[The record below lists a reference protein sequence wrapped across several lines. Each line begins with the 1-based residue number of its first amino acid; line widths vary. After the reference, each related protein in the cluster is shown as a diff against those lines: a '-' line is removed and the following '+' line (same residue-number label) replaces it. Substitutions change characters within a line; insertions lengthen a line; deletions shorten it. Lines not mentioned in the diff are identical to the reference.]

1 MPKFSFPALLMG
13 LLLVSSAPFT
23 STSAANDGDVVVLT
37 TKNFDEIVLRS
48 KFALVRLL
56 RRLSQCPPHSLLTL
70 ESYGR
75 RSSFMHLGTITAR

>member
-1 MPKFSFPALLMG
+1 M
-13 LLLVSSAPFT
+13 
-23 STSAANDGDVVVLT
+23 VLT